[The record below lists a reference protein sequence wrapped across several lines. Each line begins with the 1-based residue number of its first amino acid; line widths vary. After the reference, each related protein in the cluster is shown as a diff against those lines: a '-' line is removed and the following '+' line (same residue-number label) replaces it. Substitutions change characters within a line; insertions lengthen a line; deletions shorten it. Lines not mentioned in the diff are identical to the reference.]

1 MRQKY
6 HKNLILHT
14 IISPTLS
21 RHSYKR
27 VNHFNW
33 IEWCSHK
40 KSNGSNVIKEIE
52 IFSSVTLP
60 CLATIFMA
68 LGRSRFSIIFC
79 YMHKLCETNGCY
91 GVRGTKSD
99 KWLCR
104 VNGRLLK
111 SVSKRQNLNYFH
123 SQSFFF
129 PFRIFSEQTKLNLIC
144 YKLHIVE
151 RNERKKYF
159 FFTSSLSVF
168 VWKRKW
174 GKLF

>member
-1 MRQKY
+1 M
-6 HKNLILHT
+6 
-14 IISPTLS
+14 
-21 RHSYKR
+21 
-27 VNHFNW
+27 
-33 IEWCSHK
+33 
-40 KSNGSNVIKEIE
+40 EIE

-151 RNERKKYF
+151 RNERKKIF
-159 FFTSSLSVF
+159 FFHQFVVGVCLKKEMREIILMRMVLVLSSVF
-168 VWKRKW
+168 
-174 GKLF
+174 GKKGCFFGWITCVVHDGVFNLKSGGALKVL